1 MAQYSTSD
9 LEICIATMN
18 RENLD
23 FLELMFNGPAEE
35 IPYQILIINQSKS
48 HQLSSNHST
57 IRVINDVNYGLSR
70 SRNLAIENSIAR
82 LLWFLDDDCEVLPES
97 VSRIIDAHN
106 ENQVAI
112 ISFITIASNTGLP
125 FWNYPDDDML
135 LSRKQTRKIL
145 SPEITLK
152 RDVIIKNDVKFNT
165 RFGLGAQFADSENY
179 VFLTDVLERGISVFF
194 KKEFIVKHDDR
205 TSSDDVSSNRLIYA
219 RGALAVR
226 ESLWTAQIKQ
236 FKYVFFL
243 WRKGY
248 VKNWS
253 ALLEKYRVFN
263 HGMNDYL
270 SGFEGHRNGHPDL

>member
-23 FLELMFNGPAEE
+23 FLKATFNQPADE
-35 IPYQILIINQSKS
+35 IPYQILIVNQSKK
-48 HQLSSNHST
+48 HQLTSDFPN
-57 IRVINDVNYGLSR
+57 IKVINDVNFGLSR
-70 SRNLAIENSIAR
+70 SRNLAIKNSTAKI
-82 LLWFLDDDCEVLPES
+82 LWFLDDDCKVLPES

-112 ISFITIASNTGLP
+112 ISFMTVASNSGLP

-135 LSRKQTRKIL
+135 LSRKQTKKIL
-145 SPEITLK
+145 SPEITIK
-152 RDVIIKNDVKFNT
+152 RDAIIKNDVKFNT

-179 VFLTDVLERGISVFF
+179 VFLTDALERGISVFF
-194 KKEFIVKHDDR
+194 KKEFIVKHDDL
-205 TSSDDVSSNRLIYA
+205 TSSDEVSSNRLIYA

-226 ESLWTAQIKQ
+226 ENIWTAQLKQ
-236 FKYVFFL
+236 LKYVFFL

>member
-1 MAQYSTSD
+1 MALYVTSD

-18 RENLD
+18 RENVG
-23 FLELMFNGPAEE
+23 FLKTMFNQPVDE
-35 IPYQILIINQSKS
+35 IPYQILIVNQSKK
-48 HQLSSNHST
+48 HQLTSDFPN
-57 IRVINDVNYGLSR
+57 IKVINDVNFGLSR
-70 SRNLAIENSIAR
+70 SRNLAIENSTAKI
-82 LLWFLDDDCEVLPES
+82 LWFLDDDCEVLENA
-97 VSRIIDAHN
+97 VHHIVDAHN
-106 ENQVAI
+106 QLDSGI
-112 ISFITIASNTGLP
+112 ITFMTIADSSGLP
-125 FWNYPDDDML
+125 FRDYLDDGIL
-135 LSRKQTRKIL
+135 LSRKQTRKVL
-145 SPEITLK
+145 SPEITIK

-179 VFLTDVLERGISVFF
+179 VFLSDALHEGLRIQF
-194 KKEFIVKHDDR
+194 KKEFIVKHDDF
-205 TSSDDVSSNRLIYA
+205 TSSDEVSSNRVIYA

-226 ESLWTAQIKQ
+226 ESLFTAQIKQ

-270 SGFEGHRNGHPDL
+270 SCFEGHRNGHPDL